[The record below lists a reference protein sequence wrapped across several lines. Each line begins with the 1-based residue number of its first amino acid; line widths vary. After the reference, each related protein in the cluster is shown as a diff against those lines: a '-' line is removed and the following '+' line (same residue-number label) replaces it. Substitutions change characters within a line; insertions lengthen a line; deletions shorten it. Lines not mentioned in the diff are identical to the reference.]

1 MNPATI
7 IAANYILS
15 CALPCVAPVGNV
27 SYAANSRTAVFTPA
41 STLQPSTLY
50 TATIKTGAQDLA
62 GNPVASDYSQWRWVL
77 QHRSAHLVAVLG

>member
-7 IAANYILS
+7 IAANYTLS

-41 STLQPSTLY
+41 STLQPGTLY